1 MRILSFLLVGIII
14 PVFSLAAANCWKMKS
29 PDTKITV
36 VLEQNAI
43 GNGRYV
49 LFYSVHLL
57 KDTTTINVIQKSVL
71 GIERK
76 DESFVDNLVFLDKTE
91 TKTIDESYQ
100 MMIGR
105 QTNFRNYA
113 NETSYSF
120 KNTHGFLIRID
131 FRVFNDGV
139 AFRYVFPEL
148 SDKKYTIKNELTTF
162 KLPTIGKA
170 WIQPY
175 DKPTKWT
182 PGYEKYY
189 ENAIEIGSPSPN
201 TEGWAFPAL
210 FETQNV
216 WALVTESNVTPNY
229 CACRLEQ
236 NTANGTY
243 KIRFPEPKDGE
254 NTGNVLPSSKLP
266 WIMPWRTIIVGA
278 TLQDIFNSSLVHN
291 LADESLKQDFSW
303 VKTGRAS
310 WSWLTDNDSP
320 KNFET
325 LKKYVDLS
333 AEMHWE
339 YCLVDANW
347 DIMKGG
353 NIKQLV
359 DYANSKNV
367 GILMWYNSGGKHN
380 KVSER
385 PRNIISN
392 KKRCADEF
400 AKLQKWGVKG
410 VKIDFW
416 QSDKQNMIALYHRT
430 LKLASQNQLLVNLHG
445 CTLPRGWS
453 RTYPHLLTMEA
464 VKGEEAYL
472 FDSEYPAKA
481 PIQNSILPFTRNI
494 VGPMDYTPVVFSKL
508 KNEHLTTAVHELA
521 LSVVFNSGLLHFADN
536 EKSYSVLPDFVKDFL
551 KEVPV
556 VFDETKLIDGYPGE
570 YVLIAAR
577 KENNW
582 YLAGI
587 NSKNEKRTMSIRCD
601 FLNEGTYV
609 IKKLTD
615 NTLSTESKVNHSEN
629 IITQHSSLSIDLLPY
644 GGFVA
649 KVCLK

>member
-1 MRILSFLLVGIII
+1 MRIINLFLVGIFI
-14 PVFSLAAANCWKMKS
+14 PVFSFATANCWKMKS
-29 PDTKITV
+29 PDNKIAV
-36 VLEQNAI
+36 VLEQKVN
-43 GNGRYV
+43 GNGKPV
-49 LFYSVHLL
+49 LMYSIELY
-57 KDTTTINVIQKSVL
+57 KDTTIINIIQKSVL

-76 DESFVDNLVFLDKTE
+76 DQSFVDNLVFLEKTE

-113 NETSYSF
+113 NETSFSF
-120 KNTHGFLIRID
+120 INSQGSLMRID
-131 FRVFNDGV
+131 FRVYNDGV

-148 SDKKYTIKNELTTF
+148 SKKTYTIKKEQTTF
-162 KLPTIGKA
+162 KLSTDGRA

-201 TEGWAFPAL
+201 IEGWAFPAL

-229 CACRLEQ
+229 CSCRLEQ
-236 NTANGTY
+236 DATNGMY
-243 KIRFPEPKDGE
+243 KIRFPEAKDGE
-254 NTGNVLPSSKLP
+254 GTGKVLPASKLP
-266 WIMPWRTIIVGA
+266 WVMPWRTIIVGT
-278 TLQDIFNSSLVHN
+278 TLQDIFNSTMVHN
-291 LADESLKQDFSW
+291 LSDERLQQDFSW
-303 VKTGRAS
+303 VKPGKSS

-325 LKKYVDLS
+325 LKKHVDLS
-333 AEMHWE
+333 ASMHWE

-359 DYANSKNV
+359 DYANSKKV

-380 KVSER
+380 KISER

-400 AKLQKWGVKG
+400 SKLKSWGVKG

-416 QSDKQNMIALYHRT
+416 QSDKQNMMALYHEVLT
-430 LKLASQNQLLVNLHG
+430 LAAKNQLLVNLHG
-445 CTLPRGWS
+445 CTLPRGCS
-453 RTYPHLLTMEA
+453 RTYPNLLTLEA

-481 PIQNSILPFTRNI
+481 PVQNSILPFTRNV
-494 VGPMDYTPVVFSKL
+494 VGPMDYTPVVFSNL
-508 KNEHLTTAVHELA
+508 KNEHFTTSVHELA
-521 LSVVFNSGLLHFADN
+521 LSVVFNTGLLHFADN
-536 EKSYSVLPDFVKDFL
+536 EKTYNVLPDFVKDFL

-556 VFDETKLIDGYPGE
+556 VFDETKLIEGYPGD

-587 NSKNEKRTMSIRCD
+587 NSKKDKKTMTISCD
-601 FLNEGTYV
+601 FLNEGNYV
-609 IKKLTD
+609 IKKITD
-615 NTLSTESKVNHSEN
+615 NVLSLESKFNHEEN
-629 IITQHSSLSIDLLPY
+629 IITQQSSFSIDFLPY

-649 KVCLK
+649 QILLK